1 MNDEFDLLNGSY
13 SALDIEDYF
22 ECIIENHE
30 TIADNSPPQI
40 YTNKIKTRIA
50 FNIKTDYEIEL
61 FSSETMSLLKI
72 TNKDVDQDRDGEMC
86 QN

>member
-22 ECIIENHE
+22 ECIIRNHE

-72 TNKDVDQDRDGEMC
+72 TNKDVDQDRDGDMC